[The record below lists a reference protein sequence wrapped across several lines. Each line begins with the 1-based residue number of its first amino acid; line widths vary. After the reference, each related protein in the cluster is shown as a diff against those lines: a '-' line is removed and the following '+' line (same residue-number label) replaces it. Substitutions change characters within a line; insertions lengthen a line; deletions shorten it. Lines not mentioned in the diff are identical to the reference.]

1 MEIIFMCGLSLI
13 TAALDIY
20 YRDMRYLV
28 ECSGLLMF
36 WGVPIF
42 YTVEMIP
49 GHLQWLYLL
58 NPIAAVAA
66 IDRQVMFAATAPSL
80 ALLAQLCAVS
90 VLALLLG
97 FAVFRRLERNLADYL

>member
-1 MEIIFMCGLSLI
+1 MCGLSLI
-13 TAALDIY
+13 TAALHIY

-36 WGVPIF
+36 WVVPIF
-42 YTVEMIP
+42 
-49 GHLQWLYLL
+49 LYGGDDSRAPSMAL
-58 NPIAAVAA
+58 PAQPHRRGRSD
-66 IDRQVMFAATAPSL
+66 DRQVMFAATAPSL